1 MGGIFSAPKAPA
13 PPPGPSQA
21 ELDAIARREK
31 LAEETKARE
40 WKNILEIQKKGE
52 KKMPQVMYKTKDG
65 MKSKSFSYNKSGLE
79 QAKAFAKLTGGKMK
93 MSVNESKMKFA
104 KKG

>member
-1 MGGIFSAPKAPA
+1 MKKYIRNP
-13 PPPGPSQA
+13 
-21 ELDAIARREK
+21 
-31 LAEETKARE
+31 
-40 WKNILEIQKKGE
+40 KKGE

-65 MKSKSFSYNKSGLE
+65 MKTKSFSYNKSGLE

-104 KKG
+104 KKGKS